1 MKQAAN
7 GLLAFVCEHI
17 RRFSRRRQGL
27 LLELSILTERRGGI
41 SGALRAY
48 GAFGVCGCFLEL
60 DILLLRAQSHKNIL
74 GAFPLYCVD
83 SRRVTDYVRIVDP
96 HSSARFLLCC

>member
-48 GAFGVCGCFLEL
+48 GAFGVCGCFLN
-60 DILLLRAQSHKNIL
+60 KNIL
-74 GAFPLYCVD
+74 GAFPLYCAD
-83 SRRVTDYVRIVDP
+83 SRRVADYVRILDS
-96 HSSARFLLCC
+96 HSLARRLAMLLSDKYLLDI